1 MALIKCKECLEEVSS
16 TALNCPKCG
25 FQLNKP
31 KRSFI
36 GKVFKW
42 IFILF
47 NLLMLVWLIGGW
59 SAASEVGRTATSA
72 AEQAGAAIGAGIG
85 ITMILGLWVIGDI
98 ILGLPVLLT
107 RPKR

>member
-1 MALIKCKECLEEVSS
+1 MALIKCKECSEEVSS
-16 TALNCPKCG
+16 SALDCPKCG
-25 FQLNKP
+25 FQLRKP

-42 IFILF
+42 VFVIF

-59 SAASEVGRTATSA
+59 NAASEVSSTATTA
-72 AEQAGAAIGAGIG
+72 AEQAGAAIGTGIG
-85 ITMILGLWVIGDI
+85 IAMILFLWVIGDI
-98 ILGLPVLLT
+98 ILGLPVLFT